1 MDYSQESMRL
11 QKYLARAGVA
21 SRRACEAI
29 ILAGRVSVNGA
40 VVTEL
45 GTKVVPERD
54 TVEVDGKVVLLGDS
68 QVILML
74 NKPKGYLTSM
84 SDPFSR
90 ACVSDLIPTDRYPG
104 IFPVGRLDCNTTGLL
119 LFTTD
124 GELGNKL
131 LHPREHVD
139 KTYHA
144 LVAGHVSS
152 DALRQL
158 ESGVVLEDGITSPA
172 KA

>member
-68 QVILML
+68 
-74 NKPKGYLTSM
+74 
-84 SDPFSR
+84 
-90 ACVSDLIPTDRYPG
+90 
-104 IFPVGRLDCNTTGLL
+104 
-119 LFTTD
+119 
-124 GELGNKL
+124 
-131 LHPREHVD
+131 
-139 KTYHA
+139 
-144 LVAGHVSS
+144 
-152 DALRQL
+152 
-158 ESGVVLEDGITSPA
+158 
-172 KA
+172 